1 MYYPTISVFILRCIG
16 NWIYERWMRHCM
28 FAKTYGK
35 QAVVAYLKRVLTT
48 KLYGKYIKEQYQ
60 VKHQTGLQLWKKK
73 SAAVGPFSFDASQ
86 PVQLVWSH

>member
-1 MYYPTISVFILRCIG
+1 
-16 NWIYERWMRHCM
+16 M

-60 VKHQTGLQLWKKK
+60 VKHQTGLQL
-73 SAAVGPFSFDASQ
+73 
-86 PVQLVWSH
+86 